1 MSTSTNKIAAWV
13 LAVACIAF
21 LVRCSKNDTPAG
33 KSKKLVFK
41 AEASAGAAINLAV
54 YGYDATLT
62 TASSLSGTTWTS
74 PEVTAPASASL
85 ASLTVNAIGVNAAST
100 LKVQVYVNGV
110 LKKEGTSSGT
120 ALSATAQ
127 YNLK

>member
-1 MSTSTNKIAAWV
+1 MKNKITSFILFTIAIASFSFTGCSKKDDVPGNATNKV
-13 LAVACIAF
+13 
-21 LVRCSKNDTPAG
+21 
-33 KSKKLVFK
+33 VFK
-41 AEASAGAAINLAV
+41 AEASAGSSLSLAV

-62 TASSLSGTTWTS
+62 TASSLGGTSWTS
-74 PEVTAPASASL
+74 PEITVPASANV
-85 ASLTVNAIGVNAAST
+85 ASVVLNAMGASASST
-100 LKVQVYVNGV
+100 LKVQVFVNGT